1 MPGDTAN
8 CYCTAKKSE
17 WFAHQML
24 YAPAAN
30 EWTAQSWATPEGQRL
45 RFVTVFDWCASNAL
59 SACQICQT
67 HDKTNRIMQTDVLLN
82 GMRHRSPLAL
92 CDLKTKA
99 LGSLET
105 SASQINDSAA
115 RILWGAV
122 TGITVRSSLYKA
134 TLSHWGNYTFPKNSK
149 CEASIMSR
157 TLLFCAVTS
166 GKNKTFLEFG
176 FIRYS
181 VWRYVL
187 TRWVDTENKNAR
199 HTHSQQLQDYP
210 HIPSNSTVSQAD
222 STKSTRHR

>member
-1 MPGDTAN
+1 MFSWTVCDT
-8 CYCTAKKSE
+8 E
-17 WFAHQML
+17 
-24 YAPAAN
+24 
-30 EWTAQSWATPEGQRL
+30 
-45 RFVTVFDWCASNAL
+45 AL
-59 SACQICQT
+59 L
-67 HDKTNRIMQTDVLLN
+67 H
-82 GMRHRSPLAL
+82 

-99 LGSLET
+99 LGSFET

-115 RILWGAV
+115 RIFLGAV
-122 TGITVRSSLYKA
+122 TGITVRSSIYKA
-134 TLSHWGNYTFPKNSK
+134 TLSHWGNYIFPKNSK
-149 CEASIMSR
+149 CEASIISR

-210 HIPSNSTVSQAD
+210 HPFKLYRQPSGFHQIHSASVRNALRLKLKLSLEGGSTHMLYPCNLQQLGRK
-222 STKSTRHR
+222 TKNRANVVYKDETSERTLFFLSPLFGL